1 MKKKIFA
8 VSLVLCSAAL
18 LNFIFP
24 MKNNADDEEN
34 ITINEPIELNYK
46 TKEEI
51 YNIRKSYVEQSIFA
65 DSNYQPSEEVFGGIE
80 DSKPWIALNDC
91 VDYST
96 NYHANI
102 EGPSMH
108 SKSLINPSL
117 PVMIDYPF
125 YISTS
130 PEDKYL
136 CVQIPKIMVPLS
148 AKYSKENKEVEITYR
163 TLLQLRGGAYQ
174 FTAVNAKDFGYNYI
188 YLDKSKST
196 YKVDFVTN
204 DNLSTS
210 VKDISDFIHLGNA
223 CRIEGGCN
231 NWSRNREDFQFKPS
245 SLAAGVAT
253 PSLYFKLWK
262 TMPSSPQDEAD
273 LNVKINFNQINSY

>member
-1 MKKKIFA
+1 MKKKILA
-8 VSLVLCSAAL
+8 VSLVLSSAAL

-24 MKNNADDEEN
+24 MKNNADDVEN
-34 ITINEPIELNYK
+34 ISINQPIELNYK
-46 TKEEI
+46 SKEEI
-51 YNIRKSYVEQSIFA
+51 FNIRKYYVEQSIFA

-80 DSKPWIALNDC
+80 DGKPWIALDDC

-102 EGPSMH
+102 AGPSLH
-108 SKSLINPSL
+108 SKSLINPSI

-125 YISTS
+125 YISNS
-130 PEDKYL
+130 PDENYV
-136 CVQIPKIMVPLS
+136 CVQMPKIMVPLS
-148 AKYSKENKEVEITYR
+148 AKYSKENKEVEISYR
-163 TLLQLRGGAYQ
+163 PLIQTRGGAYQ
-174 FTAVNAKDFGYNYI
+174 FTAVNARDFGYNYI

-196 YKVDFVTN
+196 YNINFVDN
-204 DNLSTS
+204 DNISTS
-210 VKDISDFIHLGNA
+210 VKDISDFIHLGTA

-231 NWSRNREDFQFKPS
+231 NWSRMREDFQFTLS
-245 SLAAGVAT
+245 TLASGVAN

-273 LNVKINFNQINSY
+273 LNVKIIFSQGN